1 MARYAESQ
9 SDFGATSAE
18 PSRQNIQAAD
28 SKLLNGELGLCE
40 FFSGLL
46 RFRECPARDLRYTRA
61 AKATDDFRDH
71 TNPSRR
77 SNGFSARPA
86 TIGRVTNARPAAIKL
101 RIGFLCLQ

>member
-9 SDFGATSAE
+9 PDFGTSAE

-28 SKLLNGELGLCE
+28 SKLLNGKLGPYA

-46 RFRECPARDLRYTRA
+46 CFRECPARDLRYTRA

-71 TNPSRR
+71 TNPSHR
-77 SNGFSARPA
+77 SNGFRARPA